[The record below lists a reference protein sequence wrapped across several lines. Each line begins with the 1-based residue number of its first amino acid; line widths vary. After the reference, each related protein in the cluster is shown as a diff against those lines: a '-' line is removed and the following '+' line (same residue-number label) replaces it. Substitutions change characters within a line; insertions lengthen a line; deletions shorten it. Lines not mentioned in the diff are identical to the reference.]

1 MYYAAGNLLKSSN
14 ATTKPSSD
22 AELQCV
28 PEISSHKVV
37 WFKKGGGLIE
47 AKENKFI
54 IDDGN
59 FTLTIMKVGE
69 LTCSL
74 ICFSLCILYIEGSK
88 ITSVPLSEKICFLFL
103 LYAFHSLL
111 IPFSLFYAITRSVM
125 FN

>member
-1 MYYAAGNLLKSSN
+1 LKSSN

-69 LTCSL
+69 LL
-74 ICFSLCILYIEGSK
+74 
-88 ITSVPLSEKICFLFL
+88 V
-103 LYAFHSLL
+103 
-111 IPFSLFYAITRSVM
+111 V
-125 FN
+125 